1 LSASASK
8 SSPRQL
14 LDPAWNLP
22 DIDPSGAGLVEEV
35 YQLDFL
41 ALELKKL
48 AGSTWAI
55 GFALVV
61 FLVWLDTLQQR
72 DFNIHSFINDMTTM
86 FTFMMVF
93 ILQRA
98 QNRDTKAIHVKLDEL
113 IAAIEGASN
122 RVIKAEEAPD
132 HVLEEIHEATQNLA
146 RAVLD
151 DSLHQGALSIENHIP
166 ASSRL
171 MTAVVEEK

>member
-1 LSASASK
+1 M
-8 SSPRQL
+8 
-14 LDPAWNLP
+14 
-22 DIDPSGAGLVEEV
+22 
-35 YQLDFL
+35 DFI
-41 ALELKKL
+41 AQELKKM

-55 GFALVV
+55 GFALLV
-61 FLVWLDTLQQR
+61 FLVWMNTLQQR
-72 DFNIHSFINDMTTM
+72 DFSIHSFINDMTTM

-113 IAAIEGASN
+113 IAAVEGASN

-132 HVLEEIHEATQNLA
+132 HVLEEIHEATKTLA
-146 RAVLD
+146 KAVLD
-151 DSLHQGALSIENHIP
+151 DSLHHGSMSIENHIP
-166 ASSRL
+166 TSQAL